1 MFTST
6 MPQNNTPQNGS
17 TQNGTVREA
26 EMLAA
31 IVNSS
36 YLCIRKVKNPKPQN
50 FSAKLDPSRSGI
62 VKVRCTDLG

>member
-26 EMLAA
+26 EILAA

-36 YLCIRKVKNPKPQN
+36 YLCIRKVKQKKSQTPKL
-50 FSAKLDPSRSGI
+50 FRK
-62 VKVRCTDLG
+62 T

>member
-26 EMLAA
+26 EILAV

-36 YLCIRKVKNPKPQN
+36 
-50 FSAKLDPSRSGI
+50 
-62 VKVRCTDLG
+62 

>member
-26 EMLAA
+26 EILAV

-36 YLCIRKVKNPKPQN
+36 YLCIRKVKQKKSQTPKL
-50 FSAKLDPSRSGI
+50 FRK
-62 VKVRCTDLG
+62 T

>member
-26 EMLAA
+26 EMLA
-31 IVNSS
+31 
-36 YLCIRKVKNPKPQN
+36 KVIIISETLNL
-50 FSAKLDPSRSGI
+50 SL
-62 VKVRCTDLG
+62 